1 MKANLQ
7 SFFSGFLLLL
17 AMALLLHTYSDEYE
31 GMGIGAQFGPMF
43 YPRILLWM
51 WAGLSGLLVVTS
63 VLGKVGPPAAQRWGR
78 LALMFGLVSGSTFL
92 LTQIGFLFSMLLF
105 ALSSSWFMGYRKPL
119 GLALA
124 GVVFPIS
131 TWYLFH
137 EILLIRLPV
146 SPWFTW
152 V

>member
-1 MKANLQ
+1 
-7 SFFSGFLLLL
+7 
-17 AMALLLHTYSDEYE
+17 
-31 GMGIGAQFGPMF
+31 
-43 YPRILLWM
+43 
-51 WAGLSGLLVVTS
+51 
-63 VLGKVGPPAAQRWGR
+63 
-78 LALMFGLVSGSTFL
+78 MFGLVSGSTFL

>member
-17 AMALLLHTYSDEYE
+17 ALSLLVHTYSDEYE
-31 GMGIGAQFGPMF
+31 GMGIGAEFGPMF

-51 WAGLSGLLVVTS
+51 WIGIPGLLVVTS
-63 VLGKVGPPAAQRWGR
+63 VVGKTKAPAAQKWGR
-78 LALMFGLVSGSTFL
+78 LFGMFALVALCTLL
-92 LTQIGFLFSMLLF
+92 LTQIGFLFSILLF
-105 ALSSSWFMGYRKPL
+105 SLSSSWFMGYRKPL
-119 GLALA
+119 GLVLS
-124 GVVFPIS
+124 GIVFPVA